1 MSGIIRYAN
10 QKAERRANEWGM
22 ESRPPFKTFA
32 AKLREV
38 LLFNEFTRVCL
49 VRGVTLEQAYTQRTT
64 AATAARR
71 ECYERLRQRGQS
83 VTEIGALW
91 GRDYTSVI
99 AALHKD
105 RRLEREGKKRK
116 ATALRLED
124 AYRVVQEHLRASK
137 VQSIDVG
144 ATVFVLNNGQ
154 RLVEDETLFIAVN
167 KLVGVS

>member
-1 MSGIIRYAN
+1 
-10 QKAERRANEWGM
+10 M
-22 ESRPPFKTFA
+22 ESRPPYKVFA

-38 LLFNEFTRVCL
+38 LLYNEFTRVCMA
-49 VRGVTLEQAYTQRTT
+49 RGVTLEQAYAHRTT

-91 GRDYTSVI
+91 GRDYTSVC

-116 ATALRLED
+116 AAALRLED

-137 VQSIDVG
+137 IQSIVMDDGYVVSNGRMVG
-144 ATVFVLNNGQ
+144 IDAQ
-154 RLVEDETLFIAVN
+154 TLFVAVN

>member
-1 MSGIIRYAN
+1 
-10 QKAERRANEWGM
+10 M

-137 VQSIDVG
+137 IQSIVMDDGYVVSNGRMVG
-144 ATVFVLNNGQ
+144 IDAQ
-154 RLVEDETLFIAVN
+154 TLFVAVN